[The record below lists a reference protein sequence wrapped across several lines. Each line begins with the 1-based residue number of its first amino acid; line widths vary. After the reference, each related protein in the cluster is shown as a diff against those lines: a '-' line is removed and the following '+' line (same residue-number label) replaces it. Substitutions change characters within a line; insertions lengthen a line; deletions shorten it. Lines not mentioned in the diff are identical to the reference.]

1 MKRKAVKRNIRNTQ
15 RGRRGTSSRA
25 PARPAGH
32 RRAGPGER
40 GGGRFFQVEMAPASR
55 FITFRYTTSARRGR
69 RAHHRGSRERWSH
82 PSGCEGGN
90 FIVRL

>member
-55 FITFRYTTSARRGR
+55 FITFRYHDVGKKGASSASPWQQRTVV
-69 RAHHRGSRERWSH
+69 SSLW
-82 PSGCEGGN
+82 
-90 FIVRL
+90 L